1 MVAPG
6 GMDGFTEFFWG
17 VWHGFARVYRR
28 DRNARLYVDEV
39 VMRVAD
45 SVGGAYHGVEDLGFP
60 PEVWSDIDSAAAES
74 YLSKRRDA
82 AGRWS

>member
-6 GMDGFTEFFWG
+6 GMDGRTEFFWG
-17 VWHGFARVYRR
+17 VWQGYARVYRER
-28 DRNARLYVDEV
+28 GRLYVDDL